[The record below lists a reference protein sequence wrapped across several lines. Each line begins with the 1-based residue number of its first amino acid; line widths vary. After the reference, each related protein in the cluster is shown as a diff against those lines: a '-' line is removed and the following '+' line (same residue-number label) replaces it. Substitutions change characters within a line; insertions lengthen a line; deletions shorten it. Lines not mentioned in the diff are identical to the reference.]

1 MRFPH
6 LKGLHSDA
14 GDERLGTHGPL
25 GADAA
30 CAGSPG
36 GRLNSVV
43 IFEN

>member
-6 LKGLHSDA
+6 LKRLHSDA
-14 GDERLGTHGPL
+14 GDKRLGTHGTL

-30 CAGSPG
+30 GARAPG
-36 GRLNSVV
+36 GRLNYVV